1 MARTLLTRA
10 ALLPSPLR
18 GGWPERSGGL
28 GCLRSR
34 PRVGIAKPERGPNR
48 RVGTRTPAE
57 HVRPPKRS
65 TPTPPTRPPDHS
77 PGVSPSPQGRGRC
90 ALAALA
96 LLCLGVAPAWAQPAP
111 VETPFFADKVA
122 TGELPPVAERLPRTP
137 IVADLAARGRSVGKP
152 GGAIVSLVGRARDIR
167 YLSASAYAR
176 LVGYTEKLELK
187 PDILERVDNEDDR
200 VFTFHLRAGHR
211 WSDGR
216 PLTAEDFRYY
226 WQDVANNKDLMPTGP
241 PDFMLVDGAPP
252 QFQVLDAQTVRYA
265 WDKPNPRFLPA
276 LAQPRDPFI
285 YRPAHYLKQFHG
297 KYADKAAIEEAAKR
311 QKLKSWAALHNRVDD
326 MFENSN
332 PELPTLQGW
341 RVTTLG
347 PAARFVFERNPYY
360 HRIDP
365 AGQQLPYVDQI
376 ILDVASGGLMAAKA
390 NAGEAD
396 LLFRGLT
403 MGDIPILKE
412 GAKAKDYRVLLWPNA
427 RGSEIALYPNLT
439 VVDPVWRALNRDVR
453 FRRALSLGIDRRTL
467 NNALLFGLGV
477 EGNNT
482 IMAESPL
489 FEPEM
494 RARYAAYDPKEAAR
508 LLDAVGL
515 TKRNGAGIR
524 LLPDGRELEIIV
536 ETDGETNLIID
547 GLTLIAEFW
556 REIGVKLF
564 IKPQER
570 TILRKR
576 AYAGL
581 TVMVAAQGMDN
592 AVPTLEMPPTELAPL
607 RQDNYAWSKWG
618 QYVETGGRM
627 GEAPALPEAQRLIA
641 LYETWMGTSDDEAQA
656 HVWREMLMNHAE
668 NQWSIGTVAGALQP
682 IIARSGLI
690 NVPDRAIYSWE
701 PTSLLGIYRIDEFY
715 WDRPVAL
722 EARDLPAPGSGFAS
736 PGTVMPDLL
745 PGVSEES
752 AERAPDRLEP
762 R

>member
-1 MARTLLTRA
+1 MDARGWRRTFRLLRRAESAVLGMAVL
-10 ALLPSPLR
+10 ALLPLS
-18 GGWPERSGGL
+18 
-28 GCLRSR
+28 
-34 PRVGIAKPERGPNR
+34 
-48 RVGTRTPAE
+48 
-57 HVRPPKRS
+57 
-65 TPTPPTRPPDHS
+65 
-77 PGVSPSPQGRGRC
+77 
-90 ALAALA
+90 ALA
-96 LLCLGVAPAWAQPAP
+96 QQSFI
-111 VETPFFADKVA
+111 ETPFFADKVA
-122 TGELPPVAERLPRTP
+122 IGALPPVAERLPKTP
-137 IVADLAARGRSVGKP
+137 LTVDLVARGRSVGQQ
-152 GGAIVSLVGRARDIR
+152 GGAIVSLVGKARDIR
-167 YLSASAYAR
+167 YLSASSYAR
-176 LVGYTEKLELK
+176 LVGYTEKLDLK
-187 PDILERVDNEDDR
+187 PDILDHVDNEDDR
-200 VFTFHLRAGHR
+200 VFTFHLRDGHR
-211 WSDGR
+211 WSDGQ
-216 PLTAEDFRYY
+216 PFTAEDFRYY
-226 WQDVANNKDLMPTGP
+226 WQDIANNKELSPSGP
-241 PDFMLVDGAPP
+241 PEFMLVNGAPP
-252 QFQVLDAQTVRYA
+252 RFEVLDAQTLRFA
-265 WDKPNPRFLPA
+265 WDKPNPRFLPT

-285 YRPAHYLKQFHG
+285 YRPAHYLRQFHV

-341 RVTTLG
+341 RVTNPG

-360 HRIDP
+360 HRVDP
-365 AGQQLPYVDQI
+365 AGRQLPYVDHI

-439 VVDPVWRALNRDVR
+439 VTDPVWRALNRDVR

-489 FEPEM
+489 FEPPM
-494 RARYAAYDPKEAAR
+494 RTRFAGYDPNEASR
-508 LLDAVGL
+508 LLDAIGL
-515 TKRNGAGIR
+515 TKRNGAGVR

-536 ETDGETNLIID
+536 ETDGETNLIVD

-592 AVPTLEMPPTELAPL
+592 AIPTLEMPPTELAPM
-607 RQDNYAWSKWG
+607 RQDNYAWPQWG
-618 QYVETGGRM
+618 QYVETSGKM
-627 GEAPALPEAQRLIA
+627 GEAPALPEAQHLID

-682 IIARSGLI
+682 IVARSGLM
-690 NVPDRAIYSWE
+690 NVPDRALYSWE

-715 WDRPVAL
+715 WDRPIAL
-722 EARDLPAPGSGFAS
+722 EARGLPAPRSMFGSPDTVLPDFLSGGSDEGNAS
-736 PGTVMPDLL
+736 PKVP
-745 PGVSEES
+745 
-752 AERAPDRLEP
+752 AR
-762 R
+762 